1 MAENNIQISKKTRLL
16 FFDLMKILGVF
27 LILLWHMYFAT
38 NKLTWFLPVYG
49 QIHLGNIG
57 IFIFLI
63 ASGAAL
69 TYNHDDIKEVKKIFI
84 FYYNRFVRIYPA
96 FWVTIFF
103 TLMVT
108 PGLIP
113 DINRLNL
120 FEELTGF
127 YCYFNNNF
135 PFINNVLWFVGL
147 IVILYL
153 IYPILVGIINKYGI
167 YGFIGLFSISIASHF
182 IYLYYNNIF
191 ANFLNPLTYLTFG
204 PFGVI
209 PYIWPFVLGIY
220 IIKSDY
226 YPKTK
231 SENIFIIKLSDLS
244 FYIYL
249 VQGAIFPIFYINIL
263 LFFAELL
270 FSAYAIML
278 VDTKIQ
284 HWLKL
289 SVISNG
295 FNSILKYVESKK
307 MQISK

>member
-1 MAENNIQISKKTRLL
+1 
-16 FFDLMKILGVF
+16 
-27 LILLWHMYFAT
+27 
-38 NKLTWFLPVYG
+38 
-49 QIHLGNIG
+49 
-57 IFIFLI
+57 
-63 ASGAAL
+63 
-69 TYNHDDIKEVKKIFI
+69 
-84 FYYNRFVRIYPA
+84 
-96 FWVTIFF
+96 
-103 TLMVT
+103 
-108 PGLIP
+108 
-113 DINRLNL
+113 
-120 FEELTGF
+120 
-127 YCYFNNNF
+127 
-135 PFINNVLWFVGL
+135 
-147 IVILYL
+147 
-153 IYPILVGIINKYGI
+153 
-167 YGFIGLFSISIASHF
+167 
-182 IYLYYNNIF
+182 
-191 ANFLNPLTYLTFG
+191 LTFG